1 VKRHEWKGAHGY
13 RKAFKTRAE
22 QVMRPANVEIL
33 MGHDIGVSES
43 YWRPTEKEVLQD
55 YLKAVPLLIISGDN
69 ILFLKRFEE
78 LRKKKNSEY
87 IIKAKLQEK
96 DITIQKITAKYD
108 VDIALLK
115 EAMLDMQ
122 QLPKNPERLA
132 EYSHL
137 YRKPLSSRNKFI
149 TRVHNKMLKIP
160 TFLAAE

>member
-55 YLKAVPLLIISGDN
+55 YLKAVPLLTISGDN

-78 LRKKKNSEY
+78 LRKNE
-87 IIKAKLQEK
+87 E
-96 DITIQKITAKYD
+96 
-108 VDIALLK
+108 
-115 EAMLDMQ
+115 
-122 QLPKNPERLA
+122 
-132 EYSHL
+132 
-137 YRKPLSSRNKFI
+137 
-149 TRVHNKMLKIP
+149 
-160 TFLAAE
+160 